1 MKNILLI
8 LLAILCT
15 LQSNS
20 QVLTGIITDDNGLPI
35 DNARITLFNNDTS
48 LFRETRTAINGRY
61 VIDNLPDGGPYLFF
75 GVSSIGKEYFQNAT
89 TGIIDTLEWNAVLMP
104 ETNTGSWE
112 IIMQSPHA
120 LGGTDLGIVMPD
132 GSIYYCHSTKDPFYF
147 VPSEN
152 DTLIAIG
159 HDKVQGCVGP
169 ALLSDGKLLF
179 AGGTEQ
185 EIYGPG
191 TRKVKTFD
199 PLSNQWTYLPNMLD
213 YRWYPSLAPLYDD
226 RLLIVGGGGLDNPKR
241 VKTSEVY
248 DPFTGTTI
256 EADTV
261 KLGNE
266 VSPILPLLNGKILMT
281 HRPPQLFDPE
291 TMQWN
296 EAADFV
302 QGNRLPNGDH
312 SDHELVLLPDGK
324 VLAVGY
330 KSFTPG
336 IPGVNLEVYDPEENI
351 WSLRSNLS
359 PTRSRAKAVLLP
371 DQKVIVMGGYKEESI
386 DPSPVNNWG
395 YMDLTDQYDPASD
408 TWRRL
413 SPMNINREYHA
424 ITALVP
430 DGRIIAVG
438 GEGSPGNEP
447 PESLIEAFSPPYL
460 FKGIRPEIRNLTIH
474 EFKRKGTI
482 EFDIAKTNALTGVV
496 LMSNPVLT
504 HFMNSGN
511 NRFLNLEFEQNGNQ
525 IKAFLPDD
533 SLRLMPGWYMLF
545 AMVDDIP
552 SVAQIVKVEKGAS
565 IVTNT
570 EVVLNNEFAFDVYPN
585 PASDQLFIKV
595 ANSIAQGELT
605 IEVFDGIGRKIY
617 NQRIQSQL
625 SPSSHEINLPISIS
639 PGIFYIKLSTQG
651 ESKIQKIIISK

>member
-1 MKNILLI
+1 
-8 LLAILCT
+8 
-15 LQSNS
+15 
-20 QVLTGIITDDNGLPI
+20 
-35 DNARITLFNNDTS
+35 
-48 LFRETRTAINGRY
+48 
-61 VIDNLPDGGPYLFF
+61 
-75 GVSSIGKEYFQNAT
+75 
-89 TGIIDTLEWNAVLMP
+89 
-104 ETNTGSWE
+104 
-112 IIMQSPHA
+112 
-120 LGGTDLGIVMPD
+120 
-132 GSIYYCHSTKDPFYF
+132 
-147 VPSEN
+147 
-152 DTLIAIG
+152 
-159 HDKVQGCVGP
+159 
-169 ALLSDGKLLF
+169 
-179 AGGTEQ
+179 
-185 EIYGPG
+185 
-191 TRKVKTFD
+191 
-199 PLSNQWTYLPNMLD
+199 
-213 YRWYPSLAPLYDD
+213 
-226 RLLIVGGGGLDNPKR
+226 
-241 VKTSEVY
+241 
-248 DPFTGTTI
+248 
-256 EADTV
+256 
-261 KLGNE
+261 
-266 VSPILPLLNGKILMT
+266 
-281 HRPPQLFDPE
+281 
-291 TMQWN
+291 
-296 EAADFV
+296 
-302 QGNRLPNGDH
+302 
-312 SDHELVLLPDGK
+312 
-324 VLAVGY
+324 
-330 KSFTPG
+330 
-336 IPGVNLEVYDPEENI
+336 
-351 WSLRSNLS
+351 
-359 PTRSRAKAVLLP
+359 
-371 DQKVIVMGGYKEESI
+371 
-386 DPSPVNNWG
+386 
-395 YMDLTDQYDPASD
+395 
-408 TWRRL
+408 
-413 SPMNINREYHA
+413 
-424 ITALVP
+424 VP

-552 SVAQIVKVEKGAS
+552 SVAQIVKVEKGVS

-625 SPSSHEINLPISIS
+625 SLSSHEINLPISIS